1 MTAPSTDTVQSA
13 TSTET
18 LVRLLVAIARAD
30 DAVRKKHDL
39 IFVQAADRLSTL
51 QSELTRARER
61 EKEAIERCAE
71 IAKRHSQRA
80 LVYAETITA
89 HRANETAIY
98 RGRSDEA
105 ADIEKEIRALAGG
118 KP

>member
-1 MTAPSTDTVQSA
+1 MTDTPTPATDTVQSA

-61 EKEAIERCAE
+61 EKELVEALKA
-71 IAKRHSQRA
+71 AKAA
-80 LVYAETITA
+80 L
-89 HRANETAIY
+89 
-98 RGRSDEA
+98 
-105 ADIEKEIRALAGG
+105 
-118 KP
+118 KPINWR